1 MRHFAITLWNVGFN
15 QRSTELVLIVTL
27 MKTAVKGD
35 RRKQPMRASTDGR
48 RKEWDACLC
57 LIQTFSYKT
66 GVSPPVAAQTGSE
79 GRVLGEMSQTEKDR
93 YP

>member
-1 MRHFAITLWNVGFN
+1 MDGGRNG
-15 QRSTELVLIVTL
+15 
-27 MKTAVKGD
+27 
-35 RRKQPMRASTDGR
+35 MRA
-48 RKEWDACLC
+48 CV

-79 GRVLGEMSQTEKDR
+79 GLALGEMSPTEKDR